1 MQRNL
6 SSKALYT
13 GKVNNDYL
21 HDMLSDLTSKVNKI
35 AV

>member
-13 GKVNNDYL
+13 ENVNNDYL
-21 HDMLSDLTSKVNKI
+21 HDMLSDLTSNVNKI
-35 AV
+35 AI

>member
-13 GKVNNDYL
+13 ENVNNDYL
-21 HDMLSDLTSKVNKI
+21 PDMLSDLTSNGNKI
-35 AV
+35 AI